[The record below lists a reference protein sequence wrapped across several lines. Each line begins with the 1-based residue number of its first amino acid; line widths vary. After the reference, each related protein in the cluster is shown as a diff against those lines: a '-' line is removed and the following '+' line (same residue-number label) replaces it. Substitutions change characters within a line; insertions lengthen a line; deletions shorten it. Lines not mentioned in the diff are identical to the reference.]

1 MDKKQKLLR
10 NNGFQ
15 TVLASLIC
23 IIIGLIIGFVV
34 LLIISPAG
42 AGKAITAI
50 LKNFFYYP
58 NAAAATK
65 YFGTTLIKASALLEL
80 RVHHLFL
87 IRIWSLLFLLK
98 TTI

>member
-1 MDKKQKLLR
+1 MDKKQKFLR

-23 IIIGLIIGFVV
+23 IIIGFIIGFVV

-50 LKNFFYYP
+50 LKTFSIIRMPQRRRN
-58 NAAAATK
+58 
-65 YFGTTLIKASALLEL
+65 ILE
-80 RVHHLFL
+80 R
-87 IRIWSLLFLLK
+87 R
-98 TTI
+98 

>member
-1 MDKKQKLLR
+1 MDKKQKFLR

-23 IIIGLIIGFVV
+23 IIIGFIIGFVV

-50 LKNFFYYP
+50 
-58 NAAAATK
+58 
-65 YFGTTLIKASALLEL
+65 
-80 RVHHLFL
+80 
-87 IRIWSLLFLLK
+87 
-98 TTI
+98 